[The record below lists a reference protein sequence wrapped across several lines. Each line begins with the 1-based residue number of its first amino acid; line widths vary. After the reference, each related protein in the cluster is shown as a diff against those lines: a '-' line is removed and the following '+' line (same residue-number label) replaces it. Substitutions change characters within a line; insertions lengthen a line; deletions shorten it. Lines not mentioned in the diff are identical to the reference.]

1 MTASGDGWGAKVV
14 AIDGPAG
21 AGKSTVA
28 SEVARALG
36 WRYLDTGALY
46 RSIAYAALVRR
57 VDLDDGAALGAL
69 AGDLDLELREGRVL
83 VEGRDVSSAIRD
95 NEITDAVSA
104 VAAHPEVR
112 AALLERQ
119 RREAAAGEV
128 VIEGRDIGSKVVP
141 EAGVKVFLTASLEER
156 SRRRAS
162 DLGLSPGEAAEVDL
176 EGSIRERDEADAS
189 REASPFRQAPDAV
202 TVDST
207 DRAIDQVVAEIVRL
221 VEGRFDG

>member
-1 MTASGDGWGAKVV
+1 MTEAMKVV

-28 SEVARALG
+28 SGVARSLG

-46 RSIAYAALVRR
+46 RSVAL
-57 VDLDDGAALGAL
+57 AALGRDVDLSDGVAL
-69 AGDLDLELREGRVL
+69 GTLVRSLDLELSDGRVR
-83 VEGRDVSSAIRD
+83 VDGRDVTAAIRA
-95 NEITDAVSA
+95 NEITEAVST

-119 RREAAAGEV
+119 RREAASGDV
-128 VIEGRDIGSKVVP
+128 VIEGRDIGSRVVP

-156 SRRRAS
+156 ARRRAA
-162 DLGLSPGEAAEVDL
+162 DLGLSPTDAERVDL
-176 EGSIRERDEADAS
+176 EGSIRDRDEADS
-189 REASPFRQAPDAV
+189 NRESSPFRRSPDAE

-207 DRAIDQVVAEIVRL
+207 GRPIDEVVAEIVRL
-221 VEGRFDG
+221 ARERFHDG

>member
-1 MTASGDGWGAKVV
+1 MIASVDGPGARVI

-28 SEVARALG
+28 SGVARALG

-46 RSIAYAALVRR
+46 RSIAYAALARR
-57 VDLDDGAALGAL
+57 VGLDDGPALGAL
-69 AGDLDLELREGRVL
+69 ARDLDLELRDGRVL
-83 VEGRDVSSAIRD
+83 VDGRDVSAAIRD
-95 NEITDAVSA
+95 NEITEAVSA

-112 AALLERQ
+112 AALLELQ

-156 SRRRAS
+156 SRRRAA

-176 EGSIRERDEADAS
+176 EGSIRERDEADAG
-189 REASPFRQAPDAV
+189 REASPFRRAPDAV

-207 DRAIDQVVAEIVRL
+207 DRPIDQVVADIVRL
-221 VEGRFDG
+221 VGERLDG

>member
-1 MTASGDGWGAKVV
+1 MPSEDSRGAKVV

-28 SEVARALG
+28 TGVARALG

-46 RSIAYAALVRR
+46 RSIALAALARGVE
-57 VDLDDGAALGAL
+57 LDDGSALGAL
-69 AGDLDLELREGRVL
+69 ARGLDLDLKDGRV
-83 VEGRDVSSAIRD
+83 VMDGRDVSTAIRD
-95 NEITDAVSA
+95 TEVTEAVSA

-112 AALLERQ
+112 EALLERQ
-119 RREAAAGEV
+119 RQEAAAGEV

-156 SRRRAS
+156 SRRRAA
-162 DLGLSPGEAAEVDL
+162 DLGLSPGEAAEACL
-176 EGSIRERDEADAS
+176 EESIRDRDEADSS
-189 REASPFRQAPDAV
+189 REASPFRRASDAI

-207 DRAIDQVVAEIVRL
+207 DRPIDQVVAEIVRL
-221 VEGRFDG
+221 VEERFGG